1 MASCRGGI
9 LQERRGLQP
18 WTDPLNQSGFARR
31 REGGRAGPCAPTTGP
46 GNRQHASVVKPRIL
60 VGSTKKSHTAH
71 ICSGHR
77 EGGEIALNS
86 LGVSVQYG
94 AHSSP
99 THFFFVCQSAY
110 LNSFQGG
117 KPGVVCPQTPA
128 GGPRS
133 TGNTVAAQDGA
144 PAAAPSHKRLQ
155 WRVQTPLERPLHFY
169 SSLNPHNHSL
179 PPRKH
184 LRRRTYAPM
193 QGQQPD
199 LWTMESVL

>member
-99 THFFFVCQSAY
+99 THFFLFVS
-110 LNSFQGG
+110 
-117 KPGVVCPQTPA
+117 
-128 GGPRS
+128 
-133 TGNTVAAQDGA
+133 
-144 PAAAPSHKRLQ
+144 RL
-155 WRVQTPLERPLHFY
+155 T
-169 SSLNPHNHSL
+169 
-179 PPRKH
+179 
-184 LRRRTYAPM
+184 
-193 QGQQPD
+193 
-199 LWTMESVL
+199 